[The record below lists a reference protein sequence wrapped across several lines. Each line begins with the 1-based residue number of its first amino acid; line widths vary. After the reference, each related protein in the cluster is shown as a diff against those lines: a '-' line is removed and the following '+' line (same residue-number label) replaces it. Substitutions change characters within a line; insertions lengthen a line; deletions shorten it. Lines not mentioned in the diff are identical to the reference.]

1 MKTNKRW
8 MLPVVSGFLAVYVTT
23 MGLST
28 WLSADRYRESFQTAY
43 WNREVQAREMLQTLG
58 ETAEQEAGTDDA
70 FEERFARYLLG
81 TLCAHGSRY
90 QQLSGAVYDEDGK
103 KIAEAGNSISIAY
116 GYPYGRSH
124 SQPASWP
131 VEDYLTEEE
140 KEELAEY
147 VALNFQKLEESMEK
161 MDAWDKEPPPD
172 SFEEY
177 ALTVYVASEN
187 REPYG
192 IFVQKMCWEL
202 EGEGVKDPLTGT
214 GGILTY
220 ENYPDE
226 KYYLTNGE
234 IVWQWGETTPPKG
247 NGFIRSALYTGNAFP
262 YMSSGYDAWKNWE
275 ENAYLHDFPEEFS
288 KRSEDD
294 SGNSVRSGTGDRW
307 KRTVMPLVTGT
318 GSGYSMILAYDSHP
332 WLAAMD
338 NMKYVYLGCG
348 ILMLVCIWKILRVID
363 QNYKK
368 REALEENRRD
378 FTNAMAHELKT
389 PLGIIRGFAENL
401 LEQVKEEKREYYL
414 QQIIGQTEKM
424 DKLAAE
430 MITLS
435 RMDSEKLVLRREKI
449 SLTALIQE
457 ELKEL
462 PAMTSKK
469 QIEVRCET
477 EEDLILQGDREY
489 LGKAL
494 RNLLVNAV
502 MYNRM
507 NGQIRITVAARSCT
521 IENTGTPLSEEQLEH
536 AFEMFYRG
544 DESRNGNHTGLGLYL
559 AKRILTLQG
568 LSLDIEN
575 TQDGV
580 RAVIRKR

>member
-1 MKTNKRW
+1 M
-8 MLPVVSGFLAVYVTT
+8 
-23 MGLST
+23 
-28 WLSADRYRESFQTAY
+28 
-43 WNREVQAREMLQTLG
+43 
-58 ETAEQEAGTDDA
+58 
-70 FEERFARYLLG
+70 
-81 TLCAHGSRY
+81 
-90 QQLSGAVYDEDGK
+90 
-103 KIAEAGNSISIAY
+103 
-116 GYPYGRSH
+116 
-124 SQPASWP
+124 
-131 VEDYLTEEE
+131 
-140 KEELAEY
+140 
-147 VALNFQKLEESMEK
+147 
-161 MDAWDKEPPPD
+161 
-172 SFEEY
+172 
-177 ALTVYVASEN
+177 
-187 REPYG
+187 
-192 IFVQKMCWEL
+192 
-202 EGEGVKDPLTGT
+202 
-214 GGILTY
+214 
-220 ENYPDE
+220 
-226 KYYLTNGE
+226 
-234 IVWQWGETTPPKG
+234 
-247 NGFIRSALYTGNAFP
+247 
-262 YMSSGYDAWKNWE
+262 
-275 ENAYLHDFPEEFS
+275 
-288 KRSEDD
+288 
-294 SGNSVRSGTGDRW
+294 
-307 KRTVMPLVTGT
+307 
-318 GSGYSMILAYDSHP
+318 
-332 WLAAMD
+332 
-338 NMKYVYLGCG
+338 
-348 ILMLVCIWKILRVID
+348 ID
-363 QNYKK
+363 QTYKK

-580 RAVIRKR
+580 RAVIRKM